1 MRLLHLESIDFTIV
15 AMMVVEIYASEYEN
29 DKYSTIS
36 IVIVNVQW
44 AFVMAVVDSDPHV
57 DADLGIRAQLKK
69 KKKKKSATT
78 QEGSGRL
85 MQKDRAA
92 AQAPT
97 TDEW

>member
-15 AMMVVEIYASEYEN
+15 AMMVVEIYVSEYEN

-36 IVIVNVQW
+36 IVIVNVKW
-44 AFVMAVVDSDPHV
+44 AFVMAVMDSDPHV
-57 DADLGIRAQLKK
+57 DLGVRAQLPRK
-69 KKKKKSATT
+69 
-78 QEGSGRL
+78 GRL

>member
-15 AMMVVEIYASEYEN
+15 AMMVMEIYASEFEN

-36 IVIVNVQW
+36 IIIINVKW
-44 AFVMAVVDSDPHV
+44 AFVMAVMDSDPHV
-57 DADLGIRAQLKK
+57 DPDLGIRAQLPRK
-69 KKKKKSATT
+69 
-78 QEGSGRL
+78 GRL

>member
-1 MRLLHLESIDFTIV
+1 MRLLHLESIDSTIV

-36 IVIVNVQW
+36 SIIINVKW
-44 AFVMAVVDSDPHV
+44 AFVMDSDPHV
-57 DADLGIRAQLKK
+57 DHDLGIRAQLPRK
-69 KKKKKSATT
+69 
-78 QEGSGRL
+78 GRL